1 MSITLS
7 VPPAVVQEV
16 RIYAERNK
24 TSLNAIIREF
34 MDKIAAEERAR
45 RERDAESVY
54 SYLMD
59 QSGWLPED
67 YAFDREAANVR

>member
-16 RIYAERNK
+16 RLYAERNN

-34 MDKIAAEERAR
+34 MDKIAAEECAR
-45 RERDAESVY
+45 REKDAESVY
-54 SYLMD
+54 SYLMS
-59 QSGWLPED
+59 QNGWLPDD
-67 YAFDREAANVR
+67 YAFDREEANAR